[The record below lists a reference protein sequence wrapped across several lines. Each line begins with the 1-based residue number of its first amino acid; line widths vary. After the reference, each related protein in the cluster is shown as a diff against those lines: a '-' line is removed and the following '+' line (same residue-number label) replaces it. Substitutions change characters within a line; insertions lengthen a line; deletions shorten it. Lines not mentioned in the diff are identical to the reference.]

1 MQYQTPEERQ
11 IFNNQSQNRF
21 SENQNIPNFN
31 LAPKN
36 NQKIQWIYVNPS
48 IYIMYCLLNGISLSA
63 GCFLKLLFPISRETI
78 GKKSIITGIP
88 IIRNYY
94 FVFPFL
100 LNLIYFIWCIYKY
113 YTDSSIRNGFENSL
127 FKFLKE
133 IRGAFFF
140 TNILLLLIF
149 YALYYCVVLT
159 TYKSYGF
166 KLSGHVIA
174 SILSGGMIVNLHNTY
189 EPFILLRKDPN
200 FNKYISY
207 ANTFLYYHS
216 IYTIF
221 WSAWI
226 FHQVLELILAY
237 TISVASLVLAH
248 VINIDELLLNLIDM
262 NDPRKNPII
271 LYRCNNK

>member
-133 IRGAFFF
+133 IRGSFFF
-140 TNILLLLIF
+140 YKYFNSFNIL
-149 YALYYCVVLT
+149 C
-159 TYKSYGF
+159 
-166 KLSGHVIA
+166 
-174 SILSGGMIVNLHNTY
+174 SILLCS
-189 EPFILLRKDPN
+189 
-200 FNKYISY
+200 FNY
-207 ANTFLYYHS
+207 L
-216 IYTIF
+216 
-221 WSAWI
+221 
-226 FHQVLELILAY
+226 
-237 TISVASLVLAH
+237 
-248 VINIDELLLNLIDM
+248 
-262 NDPRKNPII
+262 
-271 LYRCNNK
+271 